1 MRPDAAGRALLDRAV
16 TIHRQDCAMMAEPGR
31 FAASAAEDVAVP
43 SAGRDA
49 PDAVVAYRVG
59 AAAVYDT
66 LRCLIGQLA
75 GLLILVEVSGR
86 REILDLPD
94 LAVADGRLAE
104 AEAALAAL
112 AAPGGLAAH
121 KARLERARRQIA
133 ETLRAF
139 ERLGEAAGGAS
150 APAAASDGIKAAY
163 ATLRGASDIEA
174 GLTMVDFRQAC
185 CTCAPTPAL
194 RQGGRT

>member
-1 MRPDAAGRALLDRAV
+1 MRADAAGRALLDRAV

-31 FAASAAEDVAVP
+31 FAASAAEDAAVP
-43 SAGRDA
+43 SSRGDA

-59 AAAVYDT
+59 AAAVFDT

-94 LAVADGRLAE
+94 LTLAEGRLAE

-121 KARLERARRQIA
+121 KARLERARRQIGEA
-133 ETLRAF
+133 LRAF
-139 ERLGEAAGGAS
+139 QRLGEADGAT
-150 APAAASDGIKAAY
+150 APAAASDRIKAAY
-163 ATLRGASDIEA
+163 ATLRDASDIEA

-185 CTCAPTPAL
+185 CTCAPAPAL
-194 RQGGRT
+194 R